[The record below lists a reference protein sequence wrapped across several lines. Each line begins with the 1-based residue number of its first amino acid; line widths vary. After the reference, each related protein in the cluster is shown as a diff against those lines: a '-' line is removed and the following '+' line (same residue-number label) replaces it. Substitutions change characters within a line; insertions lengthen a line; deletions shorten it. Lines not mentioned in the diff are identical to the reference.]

1 MACLVDRQPNT
12 PSIVSRYRD
21 RASAPVRQEG
31 DLVGRH
37 GVGGASLK
45 VNTSTLVLCPGD
57 MGGEACSCAAITLI
71 KWSNGVFSASP
82 PEQVL
87 SSSQSRSPKEEKGA
101 RREDGRPALAGKHPP
116 AFVTLYLDQT
126 TFCTP
131 TTLLLSSSRNAV
143 PGGWLNRW

>member
-12 PSIVSRYRD
+12 SSIVSRYRD
-21 RASAPVRQEG
+21 GASAPVRQEG

-87 SSSQSRSPKEEKGA
+87 SSQSRGALRKRRRGRGEK
-101 RREDGRPALAGKHPP
+101 REDLLSRAS
-116 AFVTLYLDQT
+116 TR
-126 TFCTP
+126 
-131 TTLLLSSSRNAV
+131 LLLSHFTLTRRHSARRRHCCSPPLVTPYRV
-143 PGGWLNRW
+143 GG